1 MDSFSHFLKAIE
13 SDAGEFDLGAAIE
26 AARSHGLAI
35 VNPKWILDEGYVKP
49 FEGNPDIV
57 TDPND
62 GECALQQNGIDLRL
76 DTVQVADG
84 ATRFSLHKKK
94 DTRCS
99 YHPLEPNAD
108 NDFLFF
114 PGKQYAVDCMEW
126 VEIPQGTAAYIF
138 MRSSVNRYSGMFLT
152 ALWDAG
158 FRGRTGGIFR
168 PYVPTTVER
177 GCRMAQIVFFR
188 ADSYRPYEGQYQDQK
203 TQV

>member
-1 MDSFSHFLKAIE
+1 MFE
-13 SDAGEFDLGAAIE
+13 DLGKMLNKLDQGVDLEKLGDLANKF
-26 AARSHGLAI
+26 GLAI
-35 VNPKWILDEGYVKP
+35 VNPKWILDNGYVRS
-49 FEGNPDIV
+49 FEDNPPII

-62 GECALQQNGIDLRL
+62 EECALQQNGIDLRV

-84 ATRFSLHKKK
+84 ATRFTLYKKK
-94 DTRCS
+94 DTRCN
-99 YHPLEPNAD
+99 YLKLEPDAN
-108 NDFLFF
+108 NEFLFF

-152 ALWDAG
+152 ALWDSG

-168 PYVPTTVER
+168 PYIATTMER
-177 GCRMAQIVFFR
+177 GVRVAQIVFFR
-188 ADSYRPYEGQYQDQK
+188 SDSHRPYEGQYQDQK